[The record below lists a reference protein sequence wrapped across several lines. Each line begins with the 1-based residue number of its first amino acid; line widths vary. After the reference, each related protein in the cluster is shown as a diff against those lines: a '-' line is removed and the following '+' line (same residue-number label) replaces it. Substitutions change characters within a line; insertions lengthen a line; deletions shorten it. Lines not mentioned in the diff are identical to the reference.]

1 MAKFIDIDGLTQ
13 DVNLDISIYKEA
25 ADAGMSVESYVNQ
38 KYPASEDAPAFRQ
51 FMASSG
57 LYLQANNRYGI
68 RPTKLQAALDGTG
81 LSAVTNT
88 GNAVPQSRILFPA
101 AVLSAIEDRLARDLT
116 TASAAYD
123 QLIAVT
129 DNIPG
134 TDYKRVITNYDR
146 PSAGRSRATAQ
157 LAKPQRILGLTVSE
171 RTNTVPAISLGIE
184 WSDQYAAT
192 TSLDIVSLS
201 IARQVAIERDARA
214 NEDLLAILNGDED
227 VGQGALSAV
236 SGAYVRAGAL
246 DPAITTTGKLTQ
258 TAWVKFLYRGGEH
271 RVIDWIVTDLDG
283 ALAIENREG
292 KPVIVGDDG
301 TSPRINSQARIANP
315 LIPAE
320 VKIFVTRNPNWPA
333 GTLMGVDSRYG
344 IHRVNSLSAN
354 YQAVEQNVIRRS
366 NEMRWDSGSV
376 SYRLYDEAFSVLE
389 LRAAA

>member
-1 MAKFIDIDGLTQ
+1 MAKFIDINGLTQ
-13 DVNLDISIYKEA
+13 DVTLDISIYKEA
-25 ADAGMSVESYVNQ
+25 ADAGMSVESFVNQ
-38 KYPASEDAPAFRQ
+38 TYPASEDAPAFRQ
-51 FMASSG
+51 FMASAG
-57 LYLQANNRYGI
+57 LFLQADNRFGI
-68 RPTKLQAALDGTG
+68 KPTKLQAALDGTNF
-81 LSAVTNT
+81 SAAVSNT

-101 AVLSAIEDRLARDLT
+101 AILSAIEDKLARDLT
-116 TASAAYD
+116 TSAGAFD
-123 QLIAVT
+123 QLVAVT
-129 DNIPG
+129 DSIPG

-146 PSAGRSRATAQ
+146 PAGARSRATAQ

-171 RTNTVPAISLGIE
+171 RTNTVPSISLGIE
-184 WSDQYAAT
+184 WSDQYAAN
-192 TSLDIVSLS
+192 TSLDLVSLS
-201 IARQVAIERDARA
+201 IARQVAMERNARA

-227 VGQGALSAV
+227 VGQTALSAV

-258 TAWVKFLYRGGEH
+258 AAWVKFLYRGGEF
-271 RVIDWIVTDLDG
+271 RTVDWIVTDLDG

-389 LRAAA
+389 LRAA